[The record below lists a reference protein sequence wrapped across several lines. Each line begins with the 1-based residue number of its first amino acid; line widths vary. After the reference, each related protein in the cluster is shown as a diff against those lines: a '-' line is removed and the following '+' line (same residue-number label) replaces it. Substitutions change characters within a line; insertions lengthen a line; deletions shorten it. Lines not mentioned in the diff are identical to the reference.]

1 MQIDRLLRV
10 GILAFFVSACSAAPS
25 APPAAPVPTA
35 TSVPT
40 PSAGQA
46 IPRPAA
52 VPTLAIGPQ
61 GNPPDPNAV
70 PVPPD
75 GSCHI
80 VNGIAD
86 HTCTPGLVNPSL
98 TVAQLCAAGFSTT
111 TIRPP
116 VSYTNVLKQRLMKA
130 YGLTQPPEYYELD
143 HELSLE
149 DLGHPYDPRNLWPQP
164 RGKTLPGS
172 QPTGAEP
179 NAEEKDQ
186 VETAIHRMICADP
199 TNAANIASLQARLVD
214 DWRQF
219 RQQGIVPDTEPTKEP
234 EP

>member
-1 MQIDRLLRV
+1 
-10 GILAFFVSACSAAPS
+10 
-25 APPAAPVPTA
+25 VPTIA
-35 TSVPT
+35 LGPEGALPNPNTVP
-40 PSAGQA
+40 
-46 IPRPAA
+46 IP
-52 VPTLAIGPQ
+52 
-61 GNPPDPNAV
+61 PP
-70 PVPPD
+70 

-86 HTCTPGLVNPSL
+86 HACTPGLVNPALSP
-98 TVAQLCAAGFSTT
+98 AQLCATGFTTT

-116 VSYTNVLKQRLMKA
+116 VSYTNVLKQRLMQS
-130 YGLTQPPEYYELD
+130 YGLTQTPDFYELD

-149 DLGHPYDPRNLWPQP
+149 DLGHPSDPRNLWPQP

-172 QPTGAEP
+172 QPTGIEP

-199 TNAANIASLQARLVD
+199 TNTANIASLQARLVA
-214 DWRQF
+214 DWTQF
-219 RQQGIVPDTEPTKEP
+219 RKQPGIAGILPEDEPKDP